1 MSETGA
7 KFLAALGR
15 PDPAAGSGPTCHDP
29 GAAAA
34 LEALRAE
41 VGGGWFKDR
50 FLYLFGEELDT
61 LRPCLDAW
69 SFLVRGGSEKRTV
82 IGRNAYG
89 ALLVM
94 EDGNAAHH
102 VFVLDPFRVS
112 YWGDYGL
119 TLEEAAGHALCG
131 PGLLS
136 EFVDD
141 GAYKAWVRENEA
153 ELDMEDVLGFKV
165 PRGLG
170 GRITTEN
177 LQLDGIVEYYQET
190 APIYEGALRKQQAA
204 PCEIRFLGKEF
215 QLNYKKPCEVKTD
228 KCDGSS
234 TTGLVH
240 RMPGFQTTFACRPCY
255 EDRIRTGEWT
265 VQA

>member
-1 MSETGA
+1 MSSHGERFI
-7 KFLAALGR
+7 KALGR
-15 PDPAAGSGPTCHDP
+15 PDPPAGAGPACADATV
-29 GAAAA
+29 AKA
-34 LEALRAE
+34 LQAVRAE
-41 VGGGWFKDR
+41 VGGGWFKHR

-94 EDGNAAHH
+94 EDRNAAHH

-112 YWGDYGL
+112 YWGDLGL
-119 TLEEAAGHALCG
+119 SLEEAVGEALCG

-136 EFVDD
+136 EFLDD
-141 GAYKAWVRENEA
+141 GAYQAWVRENEA

-165 PRGLG
+165 PKGLG
-170 GRITTEN
+170 GKITPEN

-190 APIYEGALRKQQAA
+190 APIHEGALRKQQAA
-204 PCEIRFLGKEF
+204 PCAIRFLGQEF
-215 QLNYKKPCEVKTD
+215 QLNYNKPCEVKTD

-255 EDRIRTGEWT
+255 EDRISSGVWT